1 MRQLNIKRA
10 LVLGKGVS
18 GLGAAKALEKSGAFV
33 TLCNETDFME
43 AIKSDYD
50 IAIISPS
57 ITLKHQIFSWA
68 QAKGIEVIGEMELG
82 SRFCD
87 KPFVAVTGTNGKT
100 TTVELLG
107 EMLSSKK
114 VCVTGNIGRSF
125 ALDASENYGCFVVE
139 SSSFQLES
147 VKLFKPKVA
156 VITNVSPDHLD
167 RHESLH
173 NYAKIKLKIFENQ
186 DESDYAIL
194 SADDISCEL
203 VEDIKPRSD
212 VYFVSTKKPV
222 RGAYLLGDKL
232 FLLGK
237 SLCRTRDV
245 ALNGKH
251 NIKNALTA
259 ALAAKL
265 MGASDEEIKRALSSF
280 RTSNHR
286 LKYLTSVRGVAFYDD
301 SKGTNVAATLAA
313 MESMSSSFCLIL
325 GGSDKGYEYDE
336 LFKNAPRTL
345 IKICICGDT
354 AKKILEAAERN
365 NFHNVIECETMCQAV
380 MEAYKSGADNV
391 LLSPASASFDRYSSY
406 KERGE
411 DFARIVWEIK
421 DIERRG

>member
-1 MRQLNIKRA
+1 MWQLNIKRA
-10 LVLGKGVS
+10 LVLGKGLS
-18 GLGAAKALEKSGAFV
+18 GIGAKKALEKQGSIV
-33 TLCNETDFME
+33 TLCDEKDFTD
-43 AIKSDYD
+43 AIKGDYD
-50 IAIISPS
+50 IAVISPS

-68 QAKGIEVIGEMELG
+68 SEKGIEVIGEMELG
-82 SRFCD
+82 SRLCD

-107 EMLSSKK
+107 EMLASKS

-125 ALDASENYGCFVVE
+125 ALDACGNYGCFVVE
-139 SSSFQLES
+139 TSSFQLES
-147 VKLFKPKVA
+147 IRSFKPKVA
-156 VITNVSPDHLD
+156 VITNISPDHLD
-167 RHESLH
+167 RHETLH
-173 NYAKIKLKIFENQ
+173 NYAKIKLQILKNQ

-194 SADDISCEL
+194 SADDICCEL
-203 VEDIKPRSD
+203 VEDIKPRSE
-212 VYFVSTKKPV
+212 VFFVSTKKPV

-232 FLLGK
+232 YLLGK
-237 SLCRTRDV
+237 TLCRTREV

-259 ALAAKL
+259 SLAAKL
-265 MGASDEEIKRALSSF
+265 MGASDEEIKSALSSF
-280 RTSNHR
+280 KTSNHR

-301 SKGTNVAATLAA
+301 SKGTNVAATLAG
-313 MESMSSSFCLIL
+313 MESMPSSFCLIL

-336 LFKNAPRTL
+336 LFKSAPRTL
-345 IKICICGDT
+345 VKVCVCGDT

-365 NFHNVIECETMCQAV
+365 NFHNAIECETMCQAV

-391 LLSPASASFDRYSSY
+391 LLSPASASFDKYSSY

-411 DFARIVWEIK
+411 DFARIVSEIK

>member
-1 MRQLNIKRA
+1 MLQLKGKRA

-18 GLGAAKALEKSGAFV
+18 GLGAMEALEKCGALV
-33 TLCNETDFME
+33 KLCDETDFVD
-43 AIKSDYD
+43 AIKNDYD
-50 IAIISPS
+50 IAVISPS

-68 QAKGIEVIGEMELG
+68 QSKGIEVIGEIELG
-82 SRFCD
+82 SRLCD
-87 KPFVAVTGTNGKT
+87 KPFVSVTGTNGKT

-107 EMLSSKK
+107 EMLTSKK

-125 ALDASENYGCFVVE
+125 ALDAIENYGCFVVE
-139 SSSFQLES
+139 TSSFQLES
-147 VKLFKPKVA
+147 IKNFKPKVA
-156 VITNVSPDHLD
+156 VITNISPDHLD

-173 NYAKIKLKIFENQ
+173 NYAKTKFRIFENQ
-186 DESDYAIL
+186 DESDYAIM
-194 SADDISCEL
+194 SADDIPCEL
-203 VEDIKPRSD
+203 VEDIKPRSE
-212 VYFVSTKKPV
+212 VFFISTKKPV

-232 FLLGK
+232 YLLGK
-237 SLCRTRDV
+237 PLCRVRDV

-259 ALAAKL
+259 SLAAKL

-280 RTSNHR
+280 KTSKHR

-313 MESMSSSFCLIL
+313 MESMPSSFCVIL

-345 IKICICGDT
+345 IKVCICGDT
-354 AKKILEAAERN
+354 AKKIFEAAERN
-365 NFHNVIECETMCQAV
+365 NFHNLIECETMCQAV

-411 DFARIVWEIK
+411 DFARIVSEIK
-421 DIERRG
+421 DIEKRG